1 MVAWSTIMCRG
12 NDGSLG
18 NFFGVIYLVM
28 AVATITIGVAM
39 MFVTS
44 PSCCNVHPLHI
55 QRALNL

>member
-1 MVAWSTIMCRG
+1 MCHG

-18 NFFGVIYLVM
+18 NLFLVIFLVM
-28 AVATITIGVAM
+28 VAATVAVRATM

-44 PSCCNVHPLHI
+44 PSCCNVHPFHI